1 MLLRGVAAVAVLAA
15 AFTAGGARGALPSDP
30 LATSW
35 TYGAAG
41 LPGAWELTTG
51 SPAVVIAVVDSGV
64 DGSHPDLAG
73 ALEAGY
79 DFVDGDTSA
88 TDSQGHGTA
97 VAGIAA
103 ARANNVIGAAGVCWR
118 CLIMPLRVIGP
129 EGYAPNAR
137 TAAAV
142 DYAVEHGAAVVNIS
156 LYGENLNTRLQDA
169 VRRAR
174 AAGVVV
180 VAAAGNEGGRLRE
193 YPAAYPPV
201 LSVGATAEDGR
212 LTSYSSRGDW
222 VKLAAPACAPTTQ
235 LGGGFGAGCGTS
247 GATPVVAGIAALLR
261 ARAPFATVGAI
272 ETALARTAKP
282 VAGVR
287 FGRVDAFEALRQLG
301 RPAPRLLPTIQGG
314 TYLGATLT
322 AYSGMWSGAQLELAY
337 RWARCWTANCARA
350 STVGTGRTHTI
361 QRADLGHRLRVA
373 VTAKVGARTIRAVSA
388 ATRAVGR

>member
-1 MLLRGVAAVAVLAA
+1 MLLRRVAAVAVLAA
-15 AFTAGGARGALPSDP
+15 AFTAGGAQGAGPADP
-30 LATSW
+30 LANSW
-35 TYGAAG
+35 TYRAAG

-51 SPAVVIAVVDSGV
+51 SPAVAIAVVDSGV

-73 ALEAGY
+73 AVDVGY
-79 DFVDGDTSA
+79 DFVDGDTTA
-88 TDSQGHGTA
+88 VDSQGHGTA

-103 ARANNVIGAAGVCWR
+103 ARANNGIGAAGVCWTCR
-118 CLIMPLRVIGP
+118 IMPLRVIGP

-137 TAAAV
+137 TAVAI

-156 LYGENLNTRLQDA
+156 LYGENLNRRLQDA

-180 VAAAGNEGGRLRE
+180 VAAAGNEGGRIRE

-201 LSVGATAEDGR
+201 LSVGATGADGK

-247 GATPVVAGIAALLR
+247 GSTPVVAGIAALLR
-261 ARAPFATVGAI
+261 TRAPFATVGAI
-272 ETALARTAKP
+272 ETALARTARP

-287 FGRVDAFEALRQLG
+287 FGRVNAFEALQRLG
-301 RPAPRLLPTIQGG
+301 RPAPRLLPTILGDTDVGG
-314 TYLGATLT
+314 TLT
-322 AYSGMWSGAQLELAY
+322 AYSGVWSGAPLEPGY
-337 RWARCWTANCARA
+337 RWGRCRTATCVRV
-350 STVGTGRTHTI
+350 STVGTGRTYTI
-361 QRADLGHRLRVA
+361 QRADLGHLLRVTVA
-373 VTAKVGARTIRAVSA
+373 AKDGTRTITAVSA
-388 ATRAVGR
+388 ARAVGR